1 MDYLRL
7 SQPLRQSDRC
17 MCLIAIAHL
26 TSAEF
31 PLVIAAN
38 RDEFY
43 DRPTRSAHA
52 WTEDPNVIGGRDL
65 RAGGSW
71 LAVRHGGRFA
81 AVTNVRDAGRAEGG
95 PSRGLLVSDF
105 VRGIGAPPLA
115 YAQAIRGEQYSGFHL
130 IVGDAAALVHC
141 SNSTRGAAVIEP
153 GVFAISNAP
162 PGTHWPKVD
171 VGRDHLAGAMSRHRA
186 PDALADDLLGFLST
200 PRGKPIEAEVF
211 VHTPVYGTR
220 SSTVIIEESDGAIL
234 FVEQNYNATGAR
246 DGDAGR
252 FRLPLRS

>member
-1 MDYLRL
+1 
-7 SQPLRQSDRC
+7 

-26 TSAEF
+26 TSAVF

-38 RDEFY
+38 RDEIY
-43 DRPTRSAHA
+43 DRPTRPAHA

-71 LAVRHGGRFA
+71 LAVRRGGRFA

-105 VRGIGAPPLA
+105 VLGTGAPPLA
-115 YAQAIRGEQYSGFHL
+115 YARAIRGEQYSGFHL
-130 IVGDAAALVHC
+130 IVGDAGVLVHC

-162 PGTHWPKVD
+162 AGAHWPKV
-171 VGRDHLAGAMSRHRA
+171 GA
-186 PDALADDLLGFLST
+186 
-200 PRGKPIEAEVF
+200 
-211 VHTPVYGTR
+211 
-220 SSTVIIEESDGAIL
+220 
-234 FVEQNYNATGAR
+234 
-246 DGDAGR
+246 
-252 FRLPLRS
+252 